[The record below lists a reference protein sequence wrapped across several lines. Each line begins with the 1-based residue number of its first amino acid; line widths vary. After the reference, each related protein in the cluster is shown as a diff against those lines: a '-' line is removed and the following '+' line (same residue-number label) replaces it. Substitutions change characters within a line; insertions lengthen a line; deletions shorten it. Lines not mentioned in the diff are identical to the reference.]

1 MKSCHQATTKMLKTV
16 SYHFYTTTFV
26 YTLLIAWKECID
38 KQSGFPYYWNLHT
51 DEVTWEMPEEYKS
64 NQEKNKPSKKT
75 GLYIPPKSFSGSKV
89 PVPSESVKIYKIES
103 ERTKPVSILSPTIN
117 KKTKEIKTNP
127 KPVKKFIS
135 STVDSD
141 EE

>member
-1 MKSCHQATTKMLKTV
+1 MV
-16 SYHFYTTTFV
+16 SYLFYTTTTKLLLI
-26 YTLLIAWKECID
+26 TLLVAWKECID

-64 NQEKNKPSKKT
+64 NQEKNKHSKRT

-103 ERTKPVSILSPTIN
+103 ERTKPVSVLSPTIN
-117 KKTKEIKTNP
+117 RKTNET
-127 KPVKKFIS
+127 KIKQNPVKKFIS